1 MLEFKN
7 RVAVVTGAAS
17 GIGRA
22 IAGRCA
28 AEGMRVVL
36 ADIEEFPL
44 QEAAKALDGATVLP
58 YRVDVSD
65 ASAMEQMAEAVY
77 SEFGAVHLLF
87 NNAGVAPDGKMTW
100 AQTLDTWK
108 WVIDVNLYGV
118 IHGLRS
124 FVPRMLAAG
133 EEGHVVNT
141 ASVAGLHAGPLI
153 SPYYATKHAV
163 VGLSESLYLEL
174 AMAKARLSASVPCP
188 AFVKTKI
195 GESSRNRPGGDATAG
210 AGSNEFAAMVRGL
223 IEQGAS
229 PESIADKV
237 FDAIKAERFWILTHP
252 EFDAAI
258 RDRVEGMLQG
268 RNPILRA
275 T

>member
-1 MLEFKN
+1 MQEFKN

-22 IAGRCA
+22 IAERCI
-28 AEGMRVVL
+28 AEGMRVAL
-36 ADIEEFPL
+36 ADVEAPALE
-44 QEAAKALDGATVLP
+44 EAAKGMGPNARP
-58 YRVDVSD
+58 YCVDVSD
-65 ASAMEQMAEAVY
+65 AGAVEAMAEAVY
-77 SEFGAVHLLF
+77 QEFGAVHLLF
-87 NNAGVAPDGKMTW
+87 NNAGVAPDGKMAW
-100 AQTLDTWK
+100 AQSLATWK

-124 FVPRMLAAG
+124 FVPRMLAGG

-141 ASVAGLHAGPLI
+141 ASVAGLHAGPFI

-174 AMAKARLSASVPCP
+174 GIVKARVSASVLCP

-195 GESSRNRPGGDATAG
+195 AESGRNRPGAA
-210 AGSNEFAAMVRGL
+210 AAAPASSPNEFEAMVRGL
-223 IEQGAS
+223 VEQGVS

-237 FDAIKAERFWILTHP
+237 FDAIRAERFWILTHP
-252 EFDAAI
+252 EFEAAI
-258 RDRVEGMLQG
+258 RGRVDGMLKG
-268 RNPILRA
+268 RNPILSGA
-275 T
+275 